1 MKKTYIN
8 PAIKITEIVTS
19 KMVCDSIRK
28 YGDTA
33 VTYGNLSKDREDN
46 NESWDNGLW

>member
-28 YGDTA
+28 YGDTT
-33 VTYGNLSKDREDN
+33 VTSGNLSKGRKEEDW
-46 NESWDNGLW
+46 EELW